1 MDNPKISVIIS
12 IYNGENDVHIMLD
25 SLIAQSF
32 EDIEYILIDNGS
44 EDNTRAVCQ
53 SYADR
58 DKRFRVEVIEKNI
71 GYIRARN
78 VGLTLAKGEYI
89 TFADADDFLSED
101 AYRIMYDA
109 VSKSDADMLIAPY
122 NLVYPKGEIVN
133 KPTNLA
139 TGTYNKEKI
148 EELLLPA
155 FFGGGKDRVR
165 IEGFMWRMLFRREI
179 VEKTKNIFYEEAK
192 PKEDQ
197 IFNQLHSINC
207 ERIEVIDYPVYNYI
221 INENSVTAKITLAF
235 DYKDVWNKN
244 LFLFDKSTTNAKRTD
259 VYEKLEKSI
268 CLNIYETVY
277 TMVINTAKTVKF
289 CDIKRVAKDFEK
301 LFDCEY
307 VKVMYKNLCGVKN
320 SFVDKMI
327 MSAVNKNKYRFMFVK
342 IKVLQKLRGGH

>member
-12 IYNGENDVHIMLD
+12 IYNGEKDVHIMLD

-58 DKRFRVEVIEKNI
+58 DKRFRVEVIQKNI
-71 GYIRARN
+71 GYIKARN

-89 TFADADDFLSED
+89 TFADADDYVSED
-101 AYRIMYDA
+101 AYKIMFEA
-109 VSKSDADMLIAPY
+109 VSKTDADMLIAPY

-148 EELLLPA
+148 KEILLPA
-155 FFGGGKDRVR
+155 FFGGDKNRVR
-165 IEGFMWRMLFRREI
+165 IEGFMWRMLFKREI
-179 VEKTKNIFYEEAK
+179 VEKTNNIFYEEAK

-197 IFNQLHSINC
+197 IFNQLHSTNSQI
-207 ERIEVIDYPVYNYI
+207 IEVIDYPVYNYI
-221 INENSVTAKITLAF
+221 INENSVTAKITSAF
-235 DYKDVWNKN
+235 DYTDVWNKN
-244 LFLFDKSTTNAKRTD
+244 LFLFDKSVLNANSAN
-259 VYEKLEKSI
+259 VYDKVENSI
-268 CLNIYETVY
+268 CLNVYEAVY
-277 TMVINTAKTVKF
+277 TMVINTAKSVKMS
-289 CDIKRVAKDFEK
+289 DVKRVAKDFEK

-307 VKVMYKNLCGVKN
+307 VRVMHKNLLGIKN
-320 SFVDKMI
+320 SFLDKII
-327 MSAVNKNKYRFMFVK
+327 MSAVGKNKYRFMFIK
-342 IKVLQKLRGGH
+342 IKILQKLRGGH